1 MEIFN
6 EIKARIIANV
16 DQALDPRRKYEGKS
30 RVEIKAELLKTAQVG
45 TALNNLLG
53 DVSEQHPK
61 MSGIVFLVQG
71 ALRRVVFQDVAAAA
85 RAISDTPNQGEQ
97 EGGTSG

>member
-6 EIKARIIANV
+6 VIKARVVANV
-16 DQALDPRRKYEGKS
+16 DKALDPRRKYEGKS
-30 RVEIKAELLKTAQVG
+30 PEEIKAELLKTAQTG
-45 TALNNLLG
+45 AALNNLLS

-61 MSGIVFLVQG
+61 TSGIVLIVRG
-71 ALRRVVFQDVAAAA
+71 ALRRVIFQDVAAAA

-97 EGGTSG
+97 KGGTSG